1 MSRLA
6 TSLISVCAFINC
18 KIDPGDVT
26 KTNLT
31 KLLRD
36 AGGSR
41 LNEGKN
47 RAKANIKEKNLTR
60 GKGQK
65 NLHSQIN
72 KYNWYLP
79 AR

>member
-1 MSRLA
+1 MSCLA

-31 KLLRD
+31 KFLRD

-41 LNEGKN
+41 LNV
-47 RAKANIKEKNLTR
+47 EKKSC
-60 GKGQK
+60 KGQYQRK
-65 NLHSQIN
+65 KILQG
-72 KYNWYLP
+72 
-79 AR
+79 ARDRKTFTAK